1 MATFKKA
8 KMVNLPDEII
18 DQVNKMWMPDIARV
32 DGQCDLHGPFEA
44 NAMIFGGKTLGGA
57 CPVCLAERDAKDQE
71 RQRAMQSDLERR
83 RIEGLFQRAG
93 IPVRFQSRTFDNY
106 QVNNDGQERALRK
119 ARAYAD
125 GWQQS
130 VTAGT
135 SLIFSGNAGTGK
147 THLACAIANQLI
159 AQGVSA
165 VFTTVSDAMRAI
177 KRTYDADSQMTELQA
192 IQAFV
197 DPGLLILDEVGANRG
212 TEYEV
217 QLVFDIINKRYE
229 NCRPTIILTNLDP
242 QALRDCLGERVV
254 DRLREGGGKLVAF
267 TWESFRA

>member
-1 MATFKKA
+1 M
-8 KMVNLPDEII
+8 EIS
-18 DQVNKMWMPDIARV
+18 NRTELRV
-32 DGQCDLHGPFEA
+32 CTTHGEYEAMLYTIGDRVMGGQCQ
-44 NAMIFGGKTLGGA
+44 A
-57 CPVCLAERDAKDQE
+57 CAKHKEQQAQE
-71 RQRAMQSDLERR
+71 RQRVVQSDQERR

-93 IPVRFQSRTFDNY
+93 IPLRFQSRTFDSY
-106 QVNNDGQERALRK
+106 QANNEGQAKALRK
-119 ARAYAD
+119 ARSYAD
-125 GWQQS
+125 NWREN
-130 VTAGT
+130 VAAGT

-147 THLACAIANQLI
+147 THLACAIANELMG
-159 AQGVSA
+159 QGVSS

-177 KRTYDADSQMTELQA
+177 KRTYDAGSQMTEVQA

-242 QALRDCLGERVV
+242 QALRECLGERVV

-267 TWESFRA
+267 TWDSFRA

>member
-1 MATFKKA
+1 MATSKLQKTIEAEISKLPEIA
-8 KMVNLPDEII
+8 KVY
-18 DQVNKMWMPDIARV
+18 
-32 DGQCDLHGPFEA
+32 GQCDRHGPFEA
-44 NAMIFGGKTLGGA
+44 KAMTFQGKTIGGQ
-57 CPVCLAERDAKDQE
+57 CPTCMAERDAKEQD
-71 RQRAMQSDLERR
+71 RQRLMQSDLERR

-93 IPVRFQSRTFDNY
+93 IPLRFQSRTFDNY
-106 QVNNDGQERALRK
+106 QADNEGQARALRK

-125 GWQQS
+125 GWQNS
-130 VTAGT
+130 VAAGT

-177 KRTYDADSQMTELQA
+177 KRTYDAGSQLTELQA

-242 QALRDCLGERVV
+242 EALRQCLGERVV

>member
-1 MATFKKA
+1 MATFKLQKTIEAEISKLPEIA
-8 KMVNLPDEII
+8 KVY
-18 DQVNKMWMPDIARV
+18 
-32 DGQCDLHGPFEA
+32 GQCDRHGPFEA
-44 NAMIFGGKTLGGA
+44 KAMMIGGKTIGGA
-57 CPVCLAERDAKDQE
+57 CPTCMAERDAKEQD
-71 RQRAMQSDLERR
+71 RQRLMQSDLERR

-93 IPVRFQSRTFDNY
+93 IPPRFQSRTFDNY
-106 QVNNDGQERALRK
+106 QVDNDGQARALRK
-119 ARAYAD
+119 AKAYAD
-125 GWQQS
+125 GWRHS
-130 VTAGT
+130 VAAGT

-147 THLACAIANQLI
+147 THLACAIANHLI

-242 QALRDCLGERVV
+242 EALRQCLGERVV

>member
-1 MATFKKA
+1 MEISNRTESRVCTTHGEYQAMLYTIGDRVMGGQCPACSEQKA
-8 KMVNLPDEII
+8 KQ
-18 DQVNKMWMPDIARV
+18 DQD
-32 DGQCDLHGPFEA
+32 
-44 NAMIFGGKTLGGA
+44 
-57 CPVCLAERDAKDQE
+57 
-71 RQRAMQSDLERR
+71 RQRVMQSDLERR

-93 IPVRFQSRTFDNY
+93 IPMRFQSRTFDNY
-106 QVNNDGQERALRK
+106 QAKNEGQERALRK
-119 ARAYAD
+119 ARTYVET
-125 GWQQS
+125 WPQNK
-130 VTAGT
+130 TAGT

-177 KRTYDADSQMTELQA
+177 KRTYDAGSQLTELQA

-212 TEYEV
+212 TEYKV

-242 QALRDCLGERVV
+242 EALRQCLGERVV

>member
-1 MATFKKA
+1 M
-8 KMVNLPDEII
+8 EIS
-18 DQVNKMWMPDIARV
+18 NRTEARV
-32 DGQCDLHGPFEA
+32 CQSHGEYDAMLYTIGDKVMGGQCP
-44 NAMIFGGKTLGGA
+44 A
-57 CPVCLAERDAKDQE
+57 CMAERQSKEQE
-71 RQRAMQSDLERR
+71 RQRLAQSDQERR

-93 IPVRFQSRTFDNY
+93 IPLRFQARTFDNY
-106 QVNNDGQERALRK
+106 QAENEGQARALRK
-119 ARAYAD
+119 ARSYAD
-125 GWQQS
+125 NWQQNLA
-130 VTAGT
+130 AGT

-147 THLACAIANQLI
+147 THLACAIANQLM

-177 KRTYDADSQMTELQA
+177 KRTYDVGSQLTELQA

-229 NCRPTIILTNLDP
+229 NCRPTIIMTNLDA
-242 QALRDCLGERVV
+242 QALRECLGERVV
-254 DRLREGGGKLVAF
+254 DRLREGGGKLVSF
-267 TWESFRA
+267 TWESFRS

>member
-1 MATFKKA
+1 MATSKLPKKITDD
-8 KMVNLPDEII
+8 VNR
-18 DQVNKMWMPDIARV
+18 MWMPEIAKV
-32 DGQCDLHGPFEA
+32 HGQCDRHGAFEA
-44 NAMIFGGKTLGGA
+44 KAMTFGGKTMGGA
-57 CPVCLAERDAKDQE
+57 CPTCLAERDAKEQE
-71 RQRAMQSDLERR
+71 RQRVTQFDMERR
-83 RIEGLFQRAG
+83 RIEILFQRAG
-93 IPVRFQSRTFDNY
+93 IPLRFQSRTFDNY
-106 QVNNDGQERALRK
+106 QATNDGQARALRK
-119 ARAYAD
+119 ARAYAES
-125 GWQQS
+125 WQQS
-130 VTAGT
+130 VAAGT

-147 THLACAIANQLI
+147 THLACAIANHLI

-254 DRLREGGGKLVAF
+254 DRLREGGGKLIAF